1 MKLEKVEKLVAKW
14 YDKTEYFIQIINL
27 KQALNHVLVSK
38 KVHKLIRF
46 NQTYIDIKLIH
57 KNKQKMILKKI
68 YVDQ

>member
-46 NQTYIDIKLIH
+46 NQT
-57 KNKQKMILKKI
+57 I
-68 YVDQ
+68 YWYKTDP